1 MVIWVQGPRD
11 RAGTA
16 PGLGRGRGRFAWPS
30 GCGWPAARAGVSQ
43 VVCPVS
49 GIKEKAATTARKR
62 DARIEAAGTIEE
74 AASQEP
80 YWH

>member
-1 MVIWVQGPRD
+1 M
-11 RAGTA
+11 
-16 PGLGRGRGRFAWPS
+16 
-30 GCGWPAARAGVSQ
+30 
-43 VVCPVS
+43 VCPVS

>member
-1 MVIWVQGPRD
+1 
-11 RAGTA
+11 
-16 PGLGRGRGRFAWPS
+16 
-30 GCGWPAARAGVSQ
+30 VSQ